1 MSESSDS
8 SDKISININLF
19 NCGIIQAKFY
29 RHLSPFSMTEI
40 LEKLPLTIR
49 GRFNFMGPKTHWML
63 PQIGI
68 SVGPDSKATHT
79 VEKGD
84 IVYCPQTDSIYIFVE
99 NDKLPSKMNK
109 MGKINNREDLNL
121 FSNAKNGTN
130 TELKLSN

>member
-1 MSESSDS
+1 MSDN
-8 SDKISININLF
+8 SDKITININIID
-19 NCGIIQAKFY
+19 CGTIKATFY
-29 RHLSPFSMTEI
+29 RHLSPFSVTEI
-40 LEKLPLTIR
+40 LEKLPLIIR
-49 GRFNFMGPKTHWML
+49 GRFNFIGSKTHWML

-68 SVGPDSKATHT
+68 SVGPDSKATLT

-99 NDKLPSKMNK
+99 NDNLTTKMNK
-109 MGKINNREDLNL
+109 MGKINNIEDLNL